1 MDFEIIDFHTH
12 PFSDNEHNICVH
24 KDIIAM
30 DEAYSKDVLMSMG
43 ITKICG
49 SVVERDS
56 EKYENAW
63 DRILENNNE
72 ALRLRD
78 LYKGFYIPGFH
89 IHPDFVEESVKEI
102 NRMAKE
108 GVKLIGEIVP
118 YMYGWKDY
126 GSEGLSEILNEAGR
140 KNMIV
145 SLHTLP
151 ENAEGME
158 KMVSEHPDVIFVAA
172 HPGEYPTIMMH
183 TDFAKKYENYYIDL
197 SGTGIFRYGALRR
210 LIDSFGIERV
220 LFGSD
225 YPTCNP
231 STFVGGVLFDKTL
244 TDAEKEKIFSL
255 NTRKLLGTED

>member
-1 MDFEIIDFHTH
+1 MNFEIIDFHTH
-12 PFSDNEHNICVH
+12 PFSDSEQNICAH

-30 DEAYSKDVLMSMG
+30 DEAYSKDVLTSMG

-56 EKYENAW
+56 EKYENVW
-63 DRILENNNE
+63 DRIIANNNE

-89 IHPDFVEESVKEI
+89 IHPDYAEESISEI

-140 KNMIV
+140 RNIRQG
-145 SLHTLP
+145 
-151 ENAEGME
+151 NQ
-158 KMVSEHPDVIFVAA
+158 
-172 HPGEYPTIMMH
+172 
-183 TDFAKKYENYYIDL
+183 
-197 SGTGIFRYGALRR
+197 
-210 LIDSFGIERV
+210 
-220 LFGSD
+220 
-225 YPTCNP
+225 
-231 STFVGGVLFDKTL
+231 
-244 TDAEKEKIFSL
+244 
-255 NTRKLLGTED
+255 

>member
-1 MDFEIIDFHTH
+1 MNFEIIDFHTH
-12 PFSDNEHNICVH
+12 PFSDSEQNICAH

-30 DEAYSKDVLMSMG
+30 DEAYSKDVLTSMG

-56 EKYENAW
+56 GKYENVW
-63 DRILENNNE
+63 DRIIANNNE

-89 IHPDFVEESVKEI
+89 IHPDYAEESISEI

-140 KNMIV
+140 KNMTV

-172 HPGEYPTIMMH
+172 HPGEYQTIMMH
-183 TDFAKKYENYYIDL
+183 TEFAKKYENYYIDL

-210 LIDSFGIERV
+210 LIESFGIDRI

-231 STFVGGVLFDKTL
+231 ASFVGGVLFDKTL
-244 TDAEKEKIFSL
+244 KDFEKEKIFSL
-255 NTRKLLGTED
+255 NAKKLLGSEV